1 MSETIIILHYRLT
14 RELWQQFLDA
24 HFSSN
29 RTLKMRYLW
38 GVVCIMIG
46 ALGFGGFYDSPAI
59 ASLLLATGLF
69 GVLSKHL
76 LVAKSLR
83 TACRH
88 PFFGEE
94 LTVAISQDELSV
106 RSGTF
111 GYRQPWNNFV
121 GYRKQAPGYLL
132 YHDRNAFFFV
142 PEDAMSA
149 GQSRRF
155 KEILDAAGVP
165 DLSGS

>member
-1 MSETIIILHYRLT
+1 MSETIIILNYRLT

-29 RTLKMRYLW
+29 PTLKMRYLW
-38 GVVCIMIG
+38 GVVCIMLG
-46 ALGFGGFYDSPAI
+46 ALGFGGFYDSPVI

-94 LTVAISQDELSV
+94 LTVAIRRTS
-106 RSGTF
+106 
-111 GYRQPWNNFV
+111 
-121 GYRKQAPGYLL
+121 
-132 YHDRNAFFFV
+132 
-142 PEDAMSA
+142 
-149 GQSRRF
+149 SRC
-155 KEILDAAGVP
+155 AAGRPVTASP
-165 DLSGS
+165 GVISWGIGDRLPVSCSITTGTPSSSSPRTP

>member
-1 MSETIIILHYRLT
+1 MSETIIILNYRLT

-29 RTLKMRYLW
+29 PTLKMRYLW
-38 GVVCIMIG
+38 GVLCIMIG

-69 GVLSKHL
+69 GVLSKYL
-76 LVAKSLR
+76 LVAKFLR

-94 LTVAISQDELSV
+94 LTVAISHEA
-106 RSGTF
+106 T
-111 GYRQPWNNFV
+111 PV
-121 GYRKQAPGYLL
+121 GVAFL
-132 YHDRNAFFFV
+132 Y
-142 PEDAMSA
+142 
-149 GQSRRF
+149 
-155 KEILDAAGVP
+155 
-165 DLSGS
+165 

>member
-1 MSETIIILHYRLT
+1 MSETIIILNYRLT

-29 RTLKMRYLW
+29 PTLKMRYLW
-38 GVVCIMIG
+38 GVLCIMIG
-46 ALGFGGFYDSPAI
+46 ALGFGGFYHSPVI

-69 GVLSKHL
+69 AVLSKHL

-106 RSGTF
+106 RSGTS

-121 GYRKQAPGYLL
+121 GYRKRAPGFLL
-132 YHDRNAFFFV
+132 YHDRSAFFFV
-142 PEDAMSA
+142 PEGVMSA
-149 GQSRRF
+149 GQARRF
-155 KEILDAAGVP
+155 KDILDAAGVP